1 MGSETAV
8 VTSAEKKVPWIE
20 KVGEH
25 AKRQHTLGAAVT
37 KLLRI
42 LDSDVVMMYT
52 RCCLASN
59 SRRCVVRPGNCRRSP
74 DEAQ

>member
-1 MGSETAV
+1 MCTASIAL
-8 VTSAEKKVPWIE
+8 TDTPAEKKVPWIE

-37 KLLRI
+37 KLFRI

-52 RCCLASN
+52 RC
-59 SRRCVVRPGNCRRSP
+59 
-74 DEAQ
+74 